1 MSASFEKIQQG
12 RALVGPKTCIFP
24 ISGPFDSA
32 YNSNHTCILELK
44 YAKLRNY
51 LNYIITHVMPQFC
64 TDIAQNVEAG
74 ARQYLFRNQRSSRKM
89 CSFPISRAL
98 DTAIYPPHNAGNIEA
113 AQKNARMCRVQPRLY
128 AQSINRAFCLH
139 GSLERGSDA
148 HIQLVRSSL

>member
-1 MSASFEKIQQG
+1 
-12 RALVGPKTCIFP
+12 
-24 ISGPFDSA
+24 
-32 YNSNHTCILELK
+32 
-44 YAKLRNY
+44 
-51 LNYIITHVMPQFC
+51 MPQFY

-148 HIQLVRSSL
+148 HIQLVRSSSPSMDLLLHIAVGSSFQGAVWTKRTVNTLDI